1 MLNLHCKLLQFFVF
15 TVFVLVSG
23 LVKTKI
29 KKYRF
34 HKIYVY
40 KRHIFDFIISL
51 KKCLY
56 LFNLRLLESTE
67 EKVENLSM
75 ARSTTLLVQGTR
87 MLFARVSNGGSYIK
101 TISSANSKHLEWTKY
116 PQTGHTITS
125 MICRTLYLMYI
136 LRLQVFL
143 N

>member
-1 MLNLHCKLLQFFVF
+1 MSISVQF
-15 TVFVLVSG
+15 
-23 LVKTKI
+23 KI
-29 KKYRF
+29 IGEHQKKA
-34 HKIYVY
+34 
-40 KRHIFDFIISL
+40 
-51 KKCLY
+51 
-56 LFNLRLLESTE
+56 
-67 EKVENLSM
+67 ENLSM
-75 ARSTTLLVQGTR
+75 VHSTTQLVQGTR

-101 TISSANSKHLEWTKY
+101 TISSVNSKHLEWTKY